1 MLENIDKLNAI
12 REELRTC
19 RQCALAK
26 GRHKVVPGEGP
37 HKVQVMFIG
46 EGPGRNEDQQGKPF
60 VGQAG
65 MVLDEL
71 LSAAGLKR
79 EEVFIT
85 NVVKCRPPNNRDPL
99 PEELRACRHWLD
111 AQIELLNP
119 EIIVTLGR
127 FSMARFIED
136 ARIGRV
142 HGQAFEIEGRKVVT
156 MYHPAASLHNP
167 ALKDSMFADFARL
180 GGIIK
185 KLSPTP
191 NAVPTTVEIA
201 NSPENKEEEESS
213 APVQL
218 TLF

>member
-1 MLENIDKLNAI
+1 MPDKKDRLDSI
-12 REELRTC
+12 REELRHC
-19 RQCALAK
+19 RQCALAR
-26 GRHKVVPGEGP
+26 GRRNVVPGEGP
-37 HKVQVMFIG
+37 HHVQVMFIG

-65 MVLDEL
+65 AVLDEL
-71 LSAAGLKR
+71 LAAAGLKR
-79 EEVFIT
+79 EEVFIA
-85 NVVKCRPPNNRDPL
+85 NVIKCRPPNNRDPL
-99 PEELRACRHWLD
+99 PEEISACRHWLD
-111 AQIELLNP
+111 EQINLLDP
-119 EIIVTLGR
+119 KIIVTLGR
-127 FSMARFIED
+127 FSMARFIEN
-136 ARIGRV
+136 ARIGRI

-167 ALKDSMFADFARL
+167 ALKNTMLADFAKL

-191 NAVPTTVEIA
+191 NSVPATVEVK
-201 NSPENKEEEESS
+201 SPPENTEEEPD